1 MVKFEDVFHIGI
13 IVPNMES
20 GMEEISS
27 RFGVTW
33 PRPPGPAE
41 VLARTK
47 DGTGPLSSRFVYS
60 DEGPPWFELIE
71 AVPGTVWAA
80 QASNI
85 HHIGAFVD
93 DLDDE
98 IERLIAECKEHEME
112 TVDEQGN
119 RVCVSYINS
128 DLNVRLE
135 ILPAAMREGMM
146 AMLGSS

>member
-1 MVKFEDVFHIGI
+1 MVKFEDIFHIGI
-13 IVPNMES
+13 IVPNMET

-47 DGTGPLSSRFVYS
+47 EGTGPLASRFVYS
-60 DEGPPWFELIE
+60 AEGPPWFELIE

-85 HHIGAFVD
+85 HHMGAFVD
-93 DLDDE
+93 DMDAE
-98 IERLIAECKEHEME
+98 IERLIAEGNELEME

-119 RVCVSYINS
+119 RVSVSYINS

-146 AMLGSS
+146 TMLGNS

>member
-33 PRPPGPAE
+33 PRPPGAAE

-47 DGTGPLSSRFVYS
+47 EGTGPLSSRFVYS
-60 DEGPPWFELIE
+60 AEGPPWFELIE

-93 DLDDE
+93 DMDAE
-98 IERLIAECKEHEME
+98 IERLIAEGNELEME
-112 TVDEQGN
+112 TVDDQGN
-119 RVCVSYINS
+119 RVSVSYINS

-146 AMLGSS
+146 TMLGNS

>member
-13 IVPNMES
+13 IVPNMEA

-33 PRPPGPAE
+33 PRPPGAAE

-47 DGTGPLSSRFVYS
+47 EGTGPLSSRFVYS
-60 DEGPPWFELIE
+60 AEGPPWFELIE

-93 DLDDE
+93 DMDAE
-98 IERLIAECKEHEME
+98 I
-112 TVDEQGN
+112 
-119 RVCVSYINS
+119 
-128 DLNVRLE
+128 
-135 ILPAAMREGMM
+135 
-146 AMLGSS
+146 

>member
-13 IVPNMES
+13 IVPNMEA
-20 GMEEISS
+20 GMEEIAS

-33 PRPPGPAE
+33 PRPPGSAE

-47 DGTGPLSSRFVYS
+47 EGTGPLSSRFVYS
-60 DEGPPWFELIE
+60 AEGPPWFELIE

-93 DLDDE
+93 DMDAE
-98 IERLIAECKEHEME
+98 IERLIAEGNELEME
-112 TVDEQGN
+112 TIDDQGN
-119 RVCVSYINS
+119 RVSVSYINS

-146 AMLGSS
+146 TMLGNS